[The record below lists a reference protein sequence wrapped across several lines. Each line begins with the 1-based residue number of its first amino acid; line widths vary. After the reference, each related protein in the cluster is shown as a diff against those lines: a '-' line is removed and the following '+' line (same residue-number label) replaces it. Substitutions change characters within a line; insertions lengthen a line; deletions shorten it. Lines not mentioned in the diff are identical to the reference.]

1 MKCKFLEHGIAI
13 SNDSVVRPCCEWS
26 DDPEWKK
33 NNHISRVN
41 LLDWRQSLSTFR
53 DQLAQGQ
60 WPTQCRSCEQ
70 AEGANRGS
78 IRGNG
83 ESAYANYQPED
94 ITLEIRP
101 GNVCNY
107 ACQTCWPSASSRV
120 AQFHHRAGMI
130 DIKSL
135 DTSPIEQFDLLE
147 PIAHR
152 IRDLIILGGEPF
164 YDKNCLK
171 FLHWAVDNLTAR
183 IIMFT
188 NGSAIDWDWVDAYP
202 NKIVLVFSI
211 DAIGKP
217 AEYIRV
223 GTDWPVV
230 EQNFLRA
237 QSHPK
242 VEVRVNITA
251 SVYNYYYMC
260 DVIDFL
266 IPQWPSVV
274 SIGTPHEP
282 HFREHVIPTDHRDVI
297 IARLEATVKNIQ
309 QAKIESGQKA
319 HVTNAVIALISSLQT
334 QPWDKKQYNE
344 FRDFVIKMDRTKRI
358 QINDYCKNVADMLS
372 KQPVEIF

>member
-26 DDPEWKK
+26 DDSEWKK

-107 ACQTCWPSASSRV
+107 ACQTCWPAASTRV
-120 AQFHHRAGMI
+120 ETFYKKANI
-130 DIKSL
+130 VN
-135 DTSPIEQFDLLE
+135 IEGDREANNFVDYEFLQ

-152 IRDLIILGGEPF
+152 LKSIIILGGEPF
-164 YDKNCLK
+164 YDPKCLE
-171 FLHWAVDNLTAR
+171 FLAWAKDNTTAELL
-183 IIMFT
+183 MFT
-188 NGSAIDWDWVDAYP
+188 NGSVVDLDILESFDR
-202 NKIVLVFSI
+202 KITLVFSM
-211 DAIGKP
+211 DAVGTP
-217 AEYIRV
+217 AEYIRF

-230 EQNFLRA
+230 WANYQ
-237 QSHPK
+237 K
-242 VEVRVNITA
+242 VKTLPNIATRVNVTT
-251 SVYNYYYMC
+251 SPYNYFYFP
-260 DVIDFL
+260 DVLAALLDDWPEVVSFGPTMEKIFNECVVPTSLRPTIISKLESIIPRLEQGNIEFGQKCNAVNLVKSIVTNLKEVDYDPGLHQEFIDF
-266 IPQWPSVV
+266 V
-274 SIGTPHEP
+274 TKM
-282 HFREHVIPTDHRDVI
+282 D
-297 IARLEATVKNIQ
+297 TVKNIKLVDHCPEM
-309 QAKIESGQKA
+309 AGLL
-319 HVTNAVIALISSLQT
+319 T
-334 QPWDKKQYNE
+334 
-344 FRDFVIKMDRTKRI
+344 
-358 QINDYCKNVADMLS
+358 
-372 KQPVEIF
+372 VEPS